1 MCPDRRRPQRGLA
14 AVELAILTPVFLLLM
29 LGTAEFGRACYEYN
43 TLTKA
48 VREGARFLSARALNG
63 AGVVDISDGDQ
74 LTAQRLVV
82 YGNPGGTGAP
92 RLAGFATD
100 DVTIATTVPADG
112 GTHVV
117 ITATYDYTPIF
128 AVVPRFGQGEDIA
141 AVGTMTATCAMVAM

>member
-1 MCPDRRRPQRGLA
+1 MFPDRRRRQRGLA
-14 AVELAILTPVFLLLM
+14 AVEMAILVPVFLLLM
-29 LGTAEFGRACYEYN
+29 LGTAEFGRAIYEYN

-63 AGVVDISDGDQ
+63 AGVVDMSTDDQ

-82 YGNPGGTGAP
+82 YGNPGGTGTP
-92 RLAGFATD
+92 RLAGFEID
-100 DVTIATTVPADG
+100 DVEVDTTVPPAG

-128 AVVPRFGQGEDIA
+128 AVVPSFGQGEDIA
-141 AVGTMTATCAMVAM
+141 AVGTMTAICAMVAM